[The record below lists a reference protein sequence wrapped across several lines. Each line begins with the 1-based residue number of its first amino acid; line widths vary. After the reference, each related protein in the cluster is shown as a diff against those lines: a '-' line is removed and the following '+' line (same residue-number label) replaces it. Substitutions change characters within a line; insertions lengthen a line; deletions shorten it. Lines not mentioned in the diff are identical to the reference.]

1 MGQPCLMAPP
11 LTPTPPPTN
20 HPNRPPR
27 PRWPEG
33 HDMALVFEDDFQLLD
48 QGGDFMRRL
57 RRAMEQL
64 PEDWEVGAARDRRP
78 EQQLSPALL

>member
-1 MGQPCLMAPP
+1 
-11 LTPTPPPTN
+11 
-20 HPNRPPR
+20 
-27 PRWPEG
+27 
-33 HDMALVFEDDFQLLD
+33 MALVFEDDFQLLD